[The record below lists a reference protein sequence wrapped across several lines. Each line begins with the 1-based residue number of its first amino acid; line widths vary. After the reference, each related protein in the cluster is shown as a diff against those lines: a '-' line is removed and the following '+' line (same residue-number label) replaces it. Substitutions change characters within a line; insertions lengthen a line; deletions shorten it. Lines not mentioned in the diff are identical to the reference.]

1 MQPEPP
7 SDVWIGREAE
17 LAVLRSA
24 VANLGRG
31 TGAAVWVEGEPGIGK
46 SALVARGL
54 EVAREAG
61 YGVLAGVA
69 DPMSQRSPLRV
80 MLDLL
85 QVGPRSADPRR
96 ARIAA
101 ALRERRLGLLEAA
114 DVGWVEIELLAG
126 LVDELCTAGPTVL
139 VVDDLQYLDE
149 ASFLMWHR
157 LVTAVDQLPLLLVTT
172 CRPVPRRREVQELR
186 AALAR
191 RGHPLLVLE
200 PLADGQAAE
209 LLAGLPGLGE
219 LPGAARDRLREL
231 ALGNPL
237 YLRELADAARRS
249 GASGRGARLPSSF
262 AEALTGRLRVVPEG
276 SAEILRMAALL
287 GGRFA
292 VTEVAVLMRRP
303 AAELVLG
310 LQDALAAGIVVDAGS
325 HMAFRHPLIR
335 QALYDGMPA
344 ALRAALHREAAQT
357 LADSGGGALRVAE
370 QLLASGQP
378 GDAWAREWL
387 AGTATALAAHAPEI
401 AIELLCRDVD
411 QAVVEDGHGEVLLVV
426 LAWVLLGVARHDEA
440 VVRARQ
446 ALAAASRSGHRAEM
460 YFVLV
465 RALFSLGRN
474 TEAVE
479 AVRRALART
488 DLPVAWRARLL
499 GSLAMYQRAG
509 EGDVEAAERTA
520 RQALHMAESV
530 GDSFG
535 TAYAL
540 TVLWVNQSIRR
551 DHLAALASLDHA
563 LEVLR
568 AGPDH
573 TDLLAFAQDARIFT
587 LQNLAR
593 WPEAAA
599 ALRQERDSGVRGSAA
614 VRPGVTTAVLRYWL
628 GEWADARAE
637 LDPEHLTEVGFTY
650 SGLREP
656 GPSLLWHGV
665 AAMIAA
671 RQDHREAAR
680 AHLRDGAA
688 LPVSTIGDR
697 ENQDFLIAARSVV
710 LEQDGDPRAAMTT
723 LAGTLLDRRPGEMS
737 LIHQWL
743 PDLLRLALA
752 NEEPDTARAA
762 LAACR
767 AEADAEAAPGRAA
780 AAVLRCQGL
789 LDGDPVPLRA
799 AVDHYRAAGPAVEL
813 AAALEDLATVLAA
826 TGAHAEARDALHE
839 AVTRYGE
846 FGAEWD
852 IRRAEGRLR
861 EHGVRRGVRGRRAAR
876 ELTGWDALTP
886 TELRIAE
893 LVADGQSTPG
903 IAAGLF
909 LSPRTVQTHISHILG
924 KLGMRGRV
932 EIAREVFRRRAG

>member
-1 MQPEPP
+1 M
-7 SDVWIGREAE
+7 WIGRDKE
-17 LAVLRSA
+17 LEVLRSA
-24 VANLGRG
+24 VDALGRG
-31 TGAAVWVEGEPGIGK
+31 TGAVVWVEGEPGSGK

-54 EVAREAG
+54 GAARAAG
-61 YGVLAGVA
+61 YDVLAGVA
-69 DPMSQRSPLRV
+69 DPMSQRSPLQV

-85 QVGPRSADPRR
+85 QVGPRSGDPRR
-96 ARIAA
+96 ARIAGM
-101 ALRERRLGLLEAA
+101 LRERRLGLLEAA
-114 DVGWVEIELLAG
+114 DVAWVEIELLAG

-149 ASFLMWHR
+149 ASFLLWHR

-172 CRPVPRRREVQELR
+172 CRPVPRRREVLELR

-191 RGHPLLVLE
+191 RGHPLLVVE
-200 PLADGQAAE
+200 PLGADEAAAM
-209 LLAGLPGLGE
+209 LAGLVGEVDPGVL
-219 LPGAARDRLREL
+219 DRLREL
-231 ALGNPL
+231 AMGNPL
-237 YLRELADAARRS
+237 YLRELADAVRRNS
-249 GASGRGARLPSSF
+249 AVGDGEVELPTSF

-292 VTEVAVLMRRP
+292 VTELAVLMRRS

-310 LQDALAAGIVVDAGS
+310 LQDALAAGIVVDTGGQ
-325 HMAFRHPLIR
+325 MAFRHPLIR
-335 QALYDGMPA
+335 QALYDGMSA
-344 ALRAALHREAAQT
+344 ALRAALHREAAQA
-357 LADSGGGALRVAE
+357 LAVSGAGALRVAE

-378 GDAWAREWL
+378 GDAWARGWL
-387 AGTATALAAHAPEI
+387 AGTATALAAHAPEV

-411 QAVVEDGHGEVLLVV
+411 QPLVEDEHGEILLVV
-426 LAWVLLGVARHDEA
+426 LAWVSLGVGRHDDA

-446 ALAAASRSGHRAEM
+446 GLAAATRTGHRAEM

-479 AVRRALART
+479 AVRRALSRT

-499 GSLAMYQRAG
+499 VSLAMFQRAG
-509 EGDVEAAERTA
+509 EGDVDAAEVTA
-520 RQALHMAESV
+520 RQALNLAESV
-530 GDSFG
+530 GDSFA

-540 TVLWVNQSIRR
+540 TVRWLNQSIRR
-551 DHLAALASLDHA
+551 DHLGALTSIDRA

-568 AGPDH
+568 GGPEH
-573 TDLLAFAQDARIFT
+573 ADLHAYAQDGRIFS
-587 LQNLAR
+587 LQNLGR

-599 ALRQERDSGVRGSAA
+599 ALRQEREGAAHRSTGTRLGVTAA
-614 VRPGVTTAVLRYWL
+614 VLLYWL
-628 GEWADARAE
+628 GEWGDALAE
-637 LDPEHLTEVGFTY
+637 LDPNHLDVVGFTY

-665 AAMIAA
+665 AALIAA
-671 RQDHREAAR
+671 RQDNRDTARE
-680 AHLRDGAA
+680 HLRTGGA
-688 LPVSTIGDR
+688 LPITTIGDR
-697 ENQDFLIAARSVV
+697 ENRDFLVAAQSVV

-723 LAGTLLDRRPGEMS
+723 LAGMLLDRRSGEMS

-743 PDLLRLALA
+743 PDLVRLATELG
-752 NEEPDTARAA
+752 EPDTVRAA

-767 AEADAEAAPGRAA
+767 SEADAETTPGRAA

-789 LDGDPVPLRA
+789 AEADPGPLRA
-799 AVDHYRAAGPAVEL
+799 AVQRYRDTGPAIDL
-813 AAALEDLATVLAA
+813 AATLEDLAAVLA
-826 TGAHAEARDALHE
+826 GRGEVAEARQALHE
-839 AVTRYGE
+839 AVTHYGE
-846 FGAEWD
+846 FGADWD

-861 EHGVRRGVRGRRAAR
+861 EHGVRRGVRGRRAQR
-876 ELTGWDALTP
+876 EVSGWAALTP
-886 TELRIAE
+886 TELRIAD

-924 KLGMRGRV
+924 KLGVRGRV
-932 EIAREVFRRRAG
+932 EIAREVFRRRAADQAG